1 MGDERIALIL
11 RHFAHPPSELAV
23 MWRGHGWTIR
33 PSDGITAEPA
43 RTAAEIG

>member
-11 RHFAHPPSELAV
+11 RHFAHFAFCTAV
-23 MWRGHGWTIR
+23 GAAGQFSQPMASRLK
-33 PSDGITAEPA
+33 PL